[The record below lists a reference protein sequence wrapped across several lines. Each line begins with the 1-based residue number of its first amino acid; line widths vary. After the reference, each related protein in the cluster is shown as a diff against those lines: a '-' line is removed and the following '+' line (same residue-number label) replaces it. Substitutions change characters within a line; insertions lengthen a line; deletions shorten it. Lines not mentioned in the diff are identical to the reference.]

1 MTFLLPLIAL
11 ALAGLSRFAFRD
23 REPIAWHVDG
33 TRILALL
40 LTTLVGGFLLFRFG
54 PEVDRSGL
62 VGGLVIGIVAVL
74 LGDVVGGRL
83 SPFAIGVAGA
93 AAIHLLPPNVQPNAM
108 LVLVV
113 SLGIAS
119 LALSSTNALAA
130 ALAGTLC
137 VMGDHLGLRHSP
149 TAGINFIGSE
159 LGLAIVVGA
168 LLAAWVPSKL
178 DVLRPVVVGTVTL
191 IAGFFASRGMDE
203 SGLLLSTGLGV
214 AAGVIVHWLLPLGE
228 EVDGVRIG
236 IASIIGIGLATIAFG
251 FAKGAGIAFSLV
263 ASGGMLLALG
273 NQRALLALGP
283 LVSIVFY
290 HVLREA
296 GTGATRALDI
306 GQHYALLGIA
316 LGVVFPLIPSDWLKR
331 QGAKAAGGAF
341 LWALIVFA
349 AAPIVIVM
357 LGTKGAIGF
366 VSGLGLAGLAQALR
380 RESSLLPVAL
390 TGALSACTILCLAW
404 LNKTDDFSRDDK
416 VHFFTYVAGGL
427 AVVSFLLALLSR
439 TPSTEKEGG
448 LA

>member
-23 REPIAWHVDG
+23 REPLAWHVDG

-40 LTTLVGGFLLFRFG
+40 LTAFVGGFLIFRFA
-54 PEVDRSGL
+54 PEVDWTGL
-62 VGGLVIGIVAVL
+62 LGGLVIGIVAVL
-74 LGDVVGGRL
+74 LGDVVGGAL
-83 SPFAIGVAGA
+83 APFAIGVAGA
-93 AAIHLLPPNVQPNAM
+93 SAVHLLPANVQPNAM
-108 LVLVV
+108 LVLMV
-113 SLGIAS
+113 SFGIAS
-119 LALSSTNALAA
+119 LALSSPNALAA
-130 ALAGTLC
+130 GLAGTLC
-137 VMGDHLGLRHSP
+137 VIGDHLGLKHSAQ
-149 TAGINFIGSE
+149 AGINFVGSE

-168 LLAAWVPSKL
+168 LLAAWVPTKL
-178 DVLRPVVVGTVTL
+178 DAFRPLAVGAITL
-191 IAGFFASRGMDE
+191 VAAFFATRTLDE
-203 SGLLLSTGLGV
+203 SGLLLATGLGV
-214 AAGVIVHWLLPLGE
+214 AAGVVVHWLLPLGE

-273 NQRALLALGP
+273 NHRALLALGP
-283 LVSIVFY
+283 LISIVFY

-316 LGVVFPLIPSDWLKR
+316 LGVIFPLIPSDWLKR

-341 LWALIVFA
+341 LWAIIVFA

-390 TGALSACTILCLAW
+390 TGALSACTILALTW
-404 LNKTDDFSRDDK
+404 LNQTDDFSRDEK
-416 VHFFTYVAGGL
+416 VHFFLYVAGGL
-427 AVVSFLLALLSR
+427 VVVSVLLALLSR
-439 TPSTEKEGG
+439 APSREKEGG